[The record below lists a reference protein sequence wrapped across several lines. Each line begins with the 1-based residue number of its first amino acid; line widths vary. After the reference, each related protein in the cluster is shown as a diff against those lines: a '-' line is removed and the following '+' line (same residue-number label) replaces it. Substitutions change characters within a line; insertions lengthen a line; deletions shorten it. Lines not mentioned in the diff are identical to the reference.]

1 MNFAKRFRVKPGQ
14 KVRLSDWDPGCAV
27 EHADKEHAES
37 RLPKLLEQLAEQ
49 QYKLYA
55 DNRFALLIVLQAMD
69 AGGKDGLIRRV
80 MSCLNPQGCRV
91 TSFKAPTPD
100 ELKHDFLWRVHA
112 AVPPRGEIGIFN
124 RSHYEDV
131 LIARVH
137 NLVDK
142 PVWKKRYAQINDFER
157 MLSENRVHVLKFF
170 LHISK
175 DEQKK
180 RFLKRLKDPARNWK
194 FSPAD
199 VEERKYWGKY
209 TAAYEDA
216 LGQCNAPW
224 APWYVIPSDHKWF
237 RDVAVAEI
245 VLGALKD
252 LKLRFPP
259 SSTDLSRITVR

>member
-1 MNFAKRFRVKPGQ
+1 M
-14 KVRLSDWDPGCAV
+14 
-27 EHADKEHAES
+27 
-37 RLPKLLEQLAEQ
+37 
-49 QYKLYA
+49 
-55 DNRFALLIVLQAMD
+55 
-69 AGGKDGLIRRV
+69 
-80 MSCLNPQGCRV
+80 
-91 TSFKAPTPD
+91 
-100 ELKHDFLWRVHA
+100 
-112 AVPPRGEIGIFN
+112 
-124 RSHYEDV
+124 

-157 MLSENRVHVLKFF
+157 MLSENRVRILKFF

-209 TAAYEDA
+209 TVAYEDA